1 MQRTRSRKVTGLR
14 ASPAAVLTPNQRR
27 PRPGYVMRL
36 ALASDAKAAWTVRA
50 LDALELDRFHLVV
63 HDIAGPIGF
72 DVVARIPDRVASLT
86 ALNTIVRV
94 ASFKRP
100 WSMGPFARRGI
111 GQVYLRTLHPFA
123 FERLM
128 GLEGGEVDQPIAGEL
143 VHSTHER
150 AQVALDDEVLA
161 VVLERL
167 HRRGDFP
174 RGPLGPRGCSWTWC
188 RGSACDLNHP
198 PVDVGPNS

>member
-1 MQRTRSRKVTGLR
+1 
-14 ASPAAVLTPNQRR
+14 
-27 PRPGYVMRL
+27 MRL

-100 WSMGPFARRGI
+100 WSMEPFARRGI

-128 GLEGGEVDQPIAGEL
+128 RLQGVATPVPAAEL
-143 VHSTHER
+143 R
-150 AQVALDDEVLA
+150 AY
-161 VVLERL
+161 
-167 HRRGDFP
+167 RG
-174 RGPLGPRGCSWTWC
+174 R
-188 RGSACDLNHP
+188 
-198 PVDVGPNS
+198 VQI